1 MTNQLNS
8 LCEKF
13 TLGETRQ
20 AVIFLPGLCGT
31 ALELGS
37 IPKMIER
44 LGHTICIPRIQGFY
58 AQTGIEPYEEWSA
71 QLNAVVDLLYETHD
85 SVALVGLSMGATLA
99 LAYEAEYKKC
109 DAVVA
114 LSPVLAYDGWNVAWY
129 QPLLRLLFMFGIKNW
144 HYREVEPYGLR
155 NLEIRR
161 RVAKQVKEQETSE
174 VGSASLSAKHLYQGL
189 RLIDFAKSIID
200 EFDSDLL
207 IIIAVDDDVVA
218 PTSVEWLYRTV
229 KSKVRELIWLGNS
242 YHIVTL
248 DNEREIVVNESVEF
262 LQLAF
267 NKRKSVNTYSEEV
280 KQLII
285 RDRVAD

>member
-44 LGHTICIPRIQGFY
+44 LGHTTCVPRIQGFY
-58 AQTGIEPYEEWSA
+58 AQTGIEPYEEWLA
-71 QLNAVVDLLYETHD
+71 QLNVVVDLLLETHD

-99 LAYEAEYKKC
+99 LAYEAQYKKC
-109 DAVVA
+109 EAVVT

-129 QPLLRLLFMFGIKNW
+129 QPLLHLVFMLGIKNW
-144 HYREVEPYGLR
+144 YYKESEPYGLR

-161 RVAKQVKEQETSE
+161 RVAKQVKEQETTE

-189 RLIDFAKSIID
+189 RLIDFAKTIIN
-200 EFDSDLL
+200 EFESDLL

-218 PTSVEWLYRTV
+218 PSSVEWLYSTV
-229 KSKVRELIWLGNS
+229 KSKVRELVWLGNS

-248 DNEREIVVNESVEF
+248 DNEREVVVNESVEF

-267 NKRKSVNTYSEEV
+267 NKRRNIDVYSEEV

-285 RDRVAD
+285 RDRIAD